1 MKLSLV
7 VPCYNEED
15 VIYDF
20 YKETKRVFE
29 NKVENDVPARYAVRV
44 PVIQI
49 AGNRVV
55 PRVTSSLLGDG
66 DFFMKGYRYEREI
79 TGNQGKSHRENQVL

>member
-1 MKLSLV
+1 MLRRGSGR
-7 VPCYNEED
+7 
-15 VIYDF
+15 
-20 YKETKRVFE
+20 KRISHVSCVFE

-55 PRVTSSLLGDG
+55 PRNHSSLEQGWMVPFL
-66 DFFMKGYRYEREI
+66 MSEI
-79 TGNQGKSHRENQVL
+79 V